1 LKKDKDGRVHFKII
15 FWGPSLSGKTTSLR
29 WIYSNVSGLS
39 KGGFTSIEDPT
50 GRTLYFDYTPLSA
63 SGDVIFDVYTV
74 AGQKRHKHQ
83 RKIILQ
89 GVDGIIFVADSDPS
103 QLDANEES
111 MEELKELLRDRLGT
125 EVPLVIMIN
134 KRDLPN
140 AADKEEI
147 LEKLNIATMDI
158 PIYETIATKG
168 IGVKRAFQAVAR
180 EVLLRKL
187 YNLKTM
193 T

>member
-1 LKKDKDGRVHFKII
+1 LKKDKDGRVHFKIV

-29 WIYSNVSGLS
+29 WMYDNVSGLA
-39 KGGFTSIEDPT
+39 KGGFTSVEDPT
-50 GRTLYFDYTPLSA
+50 GRTLYFDYTPFSA

-74 AGQKRHKHQ
+74 AGQKRHRHQ

-111 MEELKELLRDRLGT
+111 MEELRELLKDRLGT

-140 AADKEEI
+140 AVDKEKV
-147 LEKLNIATMDI
+147 LEKLHITAMDV
-158 PIYETIATKG
+158 PIYETIATRG
-168 IGVKRAFQAVAR
+168 IGIKRAFQAIAR

-187 YNLKTM
+187 YNLKT
-193 T
+193 TT